1 MFINKNLRLNNLK
14 KTNTTMNAKI
24 SIFVICVEAIIYLL
38 LHNLHDRTFKCLRNQ
53 SNTVEVDNYV
63 FCKSPLQFAT
73 TMLEVYLK
81 LKSKRPDGVVLP
93 IIAFPFKD
101 RMKKCTRL
109 LMFGR

>member
-1 MFINKNLRLNNLK
+1 MRKSQYLSFVLKRSYICYYIICMTAPLN
-14 KTNTTMNAKI
+14 
-24 SIFVICVEAIIYLL
+24 VGG
-38 LHNLHDRTFKCLRNQ
+38 LRNQ

-73 TMLEVYLK
+73 IMLEVYLK